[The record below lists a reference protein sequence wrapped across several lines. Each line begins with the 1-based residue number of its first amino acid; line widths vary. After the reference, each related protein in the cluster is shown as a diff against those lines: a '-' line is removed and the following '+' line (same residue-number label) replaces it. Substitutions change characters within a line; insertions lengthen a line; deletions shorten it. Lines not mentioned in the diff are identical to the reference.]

1 MVTLWLISGGGI
13 WTWTGCPQS
22 LCSGPLLRSYPYFP
36 QDYLLMPHFPKL
48 AYYLLVQT
56 GNKSRW
62 VETWPIRFHRHNV
75 WGSSTSQV
83 QQKSCHSQAAGSVH
97 CTLGMWQPVRTALR
111 REELHNCWCG
121 RQSVGARELHV
132 FLPPCCPGLHICF
145 LSISETQQELGS
157 QVGTGGPTL
166 PCLRQSL
173 MKSILI
179 VPLSL
184 NYHLGKTTLGSPA
197 SWILISP
204 EYNHIPLCLQN
215 PC

>member
-1 MVTLWLISGGGI
+1 M
-13 WTWTGCPQS
+13 
-22 LCSGPLLRSYPYFP
+22 
-36 QDYLLMPHFPKL
+36 
-48 AYYLLVQT
+48 
-56 GNKSRW
+56 
-62 VETWPIRFHRHNV
+62 

-157 QVGTGGPTL
+157 QVGTGGPNSSLLTTKPHEEHSYCATQSKL
-166 PCLRQSL
+166 PFGKDHFRFSCFLNSYQPRIQPHSSL
-173 MKSILI
+173 SAK
-179 VPLSL
+179 PL
-184 NYHLGKTTLGSPA
+184 LGKVGYSFTL
-197 SWILISP
+197 
-204 EYNHIPLCLQN
+204 
-215 PC
+215 